1 MVLCGRECG
10 TNARYVT
17 CKQLWK
23 PQRVYER
30 SRAELAHFNYVDRE
44 WSYGTTSGNE
54 LPCSQTS
61 RGGPLQRTI
70 PGASSLLTSI
80 LRSGFGEAYVTQVRD
95 AAQALLREHRAL
107 LFPAIMG
114 IGSRQRS
121 MVVLDRRN
129 DEKQATP
136 VVSAASPEQQS
147 LDWP

>member
-1 MVLCGRECG
+1 M
-10 TNARYVT
+10 
-17 CKQLWK
+17 
-23 PQRVYER
+23 
-30 SRAELAHFNYVDRE
+30 
-44 WSYGTTSGNE
+44 
-54 LPCSQTS
+54 
-61 RGGPLQRTI
+61 
-70 PGASSLLTSI
+70 
-80 LRSGFGEAYVTQVRD
+80 TQVRD

-136 VVSAASPEQQS
+136 VVSAASLEQQS